1 MKTIAVNLFDVVA
14 LVGAAMGL
22 LAAPPRACRPA
33 MRAVQHLPVHAEPV

>member
-22 LAAPPRACRPA
+22 WRRPRACRPA